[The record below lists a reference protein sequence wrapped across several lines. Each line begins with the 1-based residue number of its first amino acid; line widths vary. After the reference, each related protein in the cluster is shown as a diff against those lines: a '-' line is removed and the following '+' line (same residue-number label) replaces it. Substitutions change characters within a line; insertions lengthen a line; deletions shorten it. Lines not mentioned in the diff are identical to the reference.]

1 MPNAQ
6 IPMRRQGVF
15 MPDEMVVL
23 VTASSEEEAARI
35 ARVLVDDRLAACVN
49 ILPGIRSIYFWDNKV
64 QDERESLMICK
75 TRQPLF
81 EKVMKR
87 VKELHSYTV
96 PEIIALP
103 IAAGSAE
110 YLRWVQETTKE

>member
-1 MPNAQ
+1 MAEE
-6 IPMRRQGVF
+6 I
-15 MPDEMVVL
+15 VVL
-23 VTASSEEEAARI
+23 ITASSEEEAAKI

-81 EKVMKR
+81 EKIINR

-110 YLRWVQETTKE
+110 YLGWVAATVKER

>member
-1 MPNAQ
+1 MAEE
-6 IPMRRQGVF
+6 I
-15 MPDEMVVL
+15 VVL
-23 VTASSEEEAARI
+23 ITASSEEDAAKI

-81 EKVMKR
+81 EKIINR

-110 YLRWVQETTKE
+110 YLGWLAATVKER

>member
-1 MPNAQ
+1 MAEE
-6 IPMRRQGVF
+6 I
-15 MPDEMVVL
+15 VVL
-23 VTASSEEEAARI
+23 ITASSEEEAAKI

-81 EKVMKR
+81 EKIINR

-110 YLRWVQETTKE
+110 YLGWLAATVKER